1 MKRDNII
8 IGSRGSKLAIIYAEK
23 VKSEISKF
31 YSGKIE
37 IRKIITSG
45 DQNQN
50 ERLSSMGGKGMFSTD
65 IEKEL
70 LENKIDI
77 AVHALKD
84 MPSADTNGLTTNCF
98 LKRNSPNEILISK
111 NLKFNDLKQ
120 GSVIGT
126 SSFRREYQL
135 RNVRADLVYKL
146 IRGNVDTRIKKLE
159 NNNEYDAIILS
170 KAGIDSLNLQNKI
183 TDEFDVAKLVPCAG
197 QGIIA
202 IQCNENNQD
211 ILRLIEKI
219 NDKQTRI
226 IANTEREVLKILEG
240 DCDTAIGVFAII
252 KNNKIE
258 LTAELFSVDG
268 KSRFFIKED
277 DDIENHMILAKKIAG
292 DLKIKSKGSY
302 KG

>member
-84 MPSADTNGLTTNCF
+84 MPSIDTTGLITNCF

-159 NNNEYDAIILS
+159 NNEYDAIILS

-183 TDEFDVAKLVPCAG
+183 TDEFDVAKIVPCAG

-240 DCDTAIGVFAII
+240 DCDTAIGVFATI